1 MGNALY
7 RKYRSQTLDEI
18 VGQNHI
24 TATLKNALAQGKI
37 SHAYLLTGPRGV
49 GKTSVARIIAR
60 EVNGFAHE
68 EEETHLDIIEIDAAS
83 NRRIDEVRDL
93 REKVHTAPSVGKYKV
108 YIIDEVH
115 MLTKEAFNALLKT
128 LEEPP
133 AHVIFI
139 LATTELHKLP
149 DTIVSRTQRY
159 SFQAIDVDTM
169 INHLTAI
176 AKKENIKITDAAL
189 MQLADYAEGSFR
201 DALSLLDQV
210 QHMVTEGET
219 VTEEIVSELLGIPPV
234 SMVNHVIDYIEQ
246 GDIAS
251 LQRVFADMQAQGLD
265 SGKLVQSLIKHLRQD
280 IANAKQPL
288 DTIALMKRLTNVQAS
303 TQPRLMVELTL
314 YEAAFSNVRHDEQQ
328 GISDNTDTRSHQLKA
343 TKPPKGNVKTQQLRK
358 SNDTVAQKKATDSAL
373 TSKAHQQAAKKPSK
387 PATVSDSTDVD
398 ALELWPKVLE
408 ALKGSHNTLY
418 GMARVVST
426 GPINGDT
433 LTLYCKFPFHA
444 KRLADTA
451 HKKILEETIQSISGR
466 LLSISCEVQKRSKE
480 ASDDDRGGVASVS
493 AGAKKAES
501 HHLETVSNIFG
512 SAEVIES

>member
-18 VGQNHI
+18 VGQDHI
-24 TATLKNALAQGKI
+24 TATLKNAFAQGKI

-60 EVNGFAHE
+60 EVNGFTHD

-93 REKVHTAPSVGKYKV
+93 REKVHTAPSLGKYKV

-133 AHVIFI
+133 AHAIFI

-149 DTIVSRTQRY
+149 DTIISRTQRY
-159 SFQAIDVDTM
+159 SFQAIGVDMM
-169 INHLTAI
+169 IDHLSDI
-176 AKKENIKITDAAL
+176 AKKEKIKITDSAL
-189 MQLADYAEGSFR
+189 RQLADYAEGSFR

-210 QHMVTEGET
+210 QHMVPDSET
-219 VTEEIVSELLGIPPV
+219 VSEETVAELLGVPPASLV
-234 SMVNHVIDYIEQ
+234 IQVIDCVEQ
-246 GDIAS
+246 ADIAS
-251 LQRVFADMQAQGLD
+251 LQQIFTDIQTQGLD
-265 SGKLVQSLIKHLRQD
+265 HGKLVQSLIKHLRQG
-280 IANAKQPL
+280 IVNARQPL
-288 DTIALMKRLTNVQAS
+288 ESIALMKKLTNIQAS
-303 TQPRLMVELTL
+303 TQPGLMLELTL
-314 YEAAFSNVRHDEQQ
+314 YEAAFANADPDQQRASEEAAARSNQPN
-328 GISDNTDTRSHQLKA
+328 S
-343 TKPPKGNVKTQQLRK
+343 TKPSKEKPETQQVK
-358 SNDTVAQKKATDSAL
+358 KPDEGVAQKNSADNEAAPAERQQAVKKQSAQATANDSA
-373 TSKAHQQAAKKPSK
+373 SID
-387 PATVSDSTDVD
+387 PA
-398 ALELWPKVLE
+398 ELWPEVLE

-426 GPINGDT
+426 GPLDGDT

-444 KRLADTA
+444 KRLADKT
-451 HKKILEETIQSISGR
+451 HKKILEETIQSICGR
-466 LLSISCEVQKRSKE
+466 VLSISCEVQKRPSK
-480 ASDDDRGGVASVS
+480 AGADDRGDASQ
-493 AGAKKAES
+493 ALTAPKKEKS
-501 HHLETVSNIFG
+501 SHLETVSNIFG